1 MLVGVMSESKLVSV
15 ECVNGSIE
23 CQQKE
28 REGETEGGRDRE
40 KQKNRERS
48 CHSRGMKPYSHN
60 TIKMLTLEYSS
71 KTKRR

>member
-28 REGETEGGRDRE
+28 REGETERNRKTE
-40 KQKNRERS
+40 KEAAI
-48 CHSRGMKPYSHN
+48 P
-60 TIKMLTLEYSS
+60 EE
-71 KTKRR
+71 